1 MVKNK
6 SKIIIALVVI
16 CLLLTAYSGVE
27 AQIKRKKKTQ
37 PESQSLPSFR
47 EETYEEVIELLMPK
61 TVALEDDVEAAMTI
75 RVAPS
80 FEPDRQYI
88 LIKKKSGAVEV
99 IKREMKSNINYRM
112 FEIVK
117 KTPDLTAA
125 EFVKKMT
132 MVEKRETIS
141 AAKFEELRV
150 SLSVAAAEHQMLK
163 EAGRFP
169 HGILDGTSYLIWSAD
184 EIRFEA
190 EVHSG
195 MVTKAPESKES
206 PLLTWVK
213 NLQKEIGL

>member
-27 AQIKRKKKTQ
+27 AQIKRKKKAQ
-37 PESQSLPSFR
+37 PERQSLPSFR
-47 EETYEEVIELLMPK
+47 YETYKEVVELLMPK
-61 TVALEDDVEAAMTI
+61 TVGLENDVEAAMTI

-80 FEPDRQYI
+80 FDPNRQYVFV
-88 LIKKKSGAVEV
+88 KKKSGEV
-99 IKREMKSNINYRM
+99 QLIKREMKRNIYYRM
-112 FEIVK
+112 YEIVDE
-117 KTPDLTAA
+117 TPDLTAA

-132 MVEKRETIS
+132 VVETRQTIS
-141 AAKFEELRV
+141 AAKFDELRV
-150 SLSVAAAEHQMLK
+150 SLGAAAQEHRMLQ
-163 EAGRFP
+163 EADKFP